1 MFCTRCQDIK
11 LICYHKLDVET
22 LNIQGNIRRIDCKVC
37 KNFIAIAENETIINI
52 DKIIDN
58 SQNGWKK
65 VRSNREK
72 IIYYALSQIIYP
84 EIDKPE
90 KEKYE
95 AIYDYADNVDEILI
109 RWINGR
115 PIGFYT
121 VKLKGTEIYGSTDKY
136 SMNTLDTAYIRSQY
150 RNCGFGMEILYDIV
164 NRHSDQ
170 DIGFSKP
177 ISYGMLQVLNKF
189 LTAHKEC
196 RLRFWEIENGGIEG
210 SIKLVWFIIQRKKKY
225 LEL

>member
-1 MFCTRCQDIK
+1 M
-11 LICYHKLDVET
+11 
-22 LNIQGNIRRIDCKVC
+22 
-37 KNFIAIAENETIINI
+37 
-52 DKIIDN
+52 
-58 SQNGWKK
+58 
-65 VRSNREK
+65 
-72 IIYYALSQIIYP
+72 SQIIYP

-95 AIYDYADNVDEILI
+95 AIYDYADNVDEILL

-121 VKLKGTEIYGSTDKY
+121 VKLKGIRYNLFIYKHGIKEFICLLIYYFLIGTEIYGSTDKY

-177 ISYGMLQVLNKF
+177 ISYGMFQGIFRILIIKISMNLLPNFYLIFISVLNKF
-189 LTAHKEC
+189 LKAHKEY